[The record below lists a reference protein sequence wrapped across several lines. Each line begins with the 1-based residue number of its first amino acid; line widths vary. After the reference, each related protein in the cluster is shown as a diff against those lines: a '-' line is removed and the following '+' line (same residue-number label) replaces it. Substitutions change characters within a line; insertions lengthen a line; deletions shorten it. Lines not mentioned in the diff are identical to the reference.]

1 MTVVLLTHADDW
13 EAGAARTYTGRSVGL
28 PVLRRA
34 LEPVLRSAVPPA
46 GLARVADEVEQRL
59 VDLIGVSPDDRVR
72 AASDDGGAGVLQQ
85 RGKLAAGDLV
95 GQDAILVA
103 VNDQDGDADRGQ
115 IAAEVFQAGCAVTQR
130 SAAWADAEMATLK
143 LFCHAWSLTRSR
155 R

>member
-1 MTVVLLTHADDW
+1 MRMTGKPGRLV
-13 EAGAARTYTGRSVGL
+13 RYTGRSVGL

-46 GLARVADEVEQRL
+46 GLARVADEVEQCL
-59 VDLIGVSPDDRVR
+59 VDLIGVGPDDRVR

-95 GQDAILVA
+95 AQDAILVA

-115 IAAEVFQAGCAVTQR
+115 IAAEVFQAGCDAAERGVGRRGDGDIEAVLPR
-130 SAAWADAEMATLK
+130 LVADPVPAEEID
-143 LFCHAWSLTRSR
+143 
-155 R
+155 